1 MKEYV
6 TKLGDTFES
15 ISYYELG
22 SHKYIEELINANR
35 EHMETFIFK
44 AGKVLKIPEV
54 STSEISK
61 TLPPWRLL

>member
-1 MKEYV
+1 MKEYE

-35 EHMETFIFK
+35 EHMGTFIFRS
-44 AGKVLKIPEV
+44 GIPLKIPDI
-54 STSEISK
+54 STSDISK
-61 TLPPWRLL
+61 TLPPWRQ